1 MVAGHEQTEC
11 VALCKRYPVSF
22 SLFFIIIIL
31 FNVLFS
37 LSLSLSLKK
46 KRRFRVLEAFRWG
59 VPGLPAVKIAMDR
72 DWLTF
77 TGNSYTIDYIL
88 PHGL

>member
-1 MVAGHEQTEC
+1 M
-11 VALCKRYPVSF
+11 ALCKRYPVSF
-22 SLFFIIIIL
+22 SLVFIIIIL

-59 VPGLPAVKIAMDR
+59 VQGLPGEKIAMVR

-77 TGNSYTIDYIL
+77 TGNSYSICFIL
-88 PHGL
+88 PHGLQR